1 MHLPN
6 PRSVAA
12 RSALTLTVAAALVV
26 SGAVQATAATTDPN
40 PNALETANTAL
51 SETAAT
57 EGMVLLQNQDNA
69 LPMAK
74 SGNVAVFGVGAYKTV
89 KGGTGSGSVN
99 NRSTATVR
107 QGLENAGYHVTT
119 SNAYWSAMTNAYD
132 AKYGSSANSLFG
144 PAVDYS
150 SVEQLLTA
158 STVAPTAATDTAIYV
173 VARNSGE
180 GADRSSGAGDYL
192 LGDTE
197 KADITI
203 LGHSYRHV
211 VVVLNS
217 GGIMDTTFVKTINAA
232 EKDPSGGPAI
242 DSLLLMSQ
250 PGETAGDALVKVLN
264 GTVDPS
270 GHLTD
275 TWASQYSYYPASATF
290 GANDGDTTTEP
301 YGEGIYVGYRYFDS
315 FYKTIDAAN
324 PAGVVNYPFGYGLS
338 YTSFNIQTQ
347 GVKADA
353 KTVTVRAKVTN
364 TGHYSGKQ
372 VVEVYY
378 SAPQTGIDKPYQELA
393 AYGKTDTLAP
403 GQSQVL
409 TLTYDTTQM
418 SSYNP
423 TSSAYLMDPGAY
435 VVRVGDSSRD
445 THVAA
450 QLDLKSGVATE
461 LVNHELADQS
471 PASELKSS
479 AANFYTY
486 ATEAAELAAAPHIK
500 LSTGAFKTK
509 DDRSADE
516 QNVTVAADSPYA
528 AIDGTT
534 ISSTTAYLS
543 SSNDASNWEGTGAPY
558 TAKSGETV
566 KTVKTSPSATLYD
579 VAKGKISM
587 KQFVAGLTVT
597 QLANIVEGSGT
608 LGSTPSAVGAAGY
621 TTASYESLGIPGMVL
636 SDGPAGLRLTQQ
648 IATTPTTYQWATAWP
663 VGTMLAQTW
672 NRDLITQ
679 VGDAVGKEMLEYGVT
694 MWLAPGMNIHRDPL
708 NGRNFEYYSEDPL
721 VAGLSAAAMTI
732 GVQSNPGV
740 GVTVKHFAENSQEA
754 NRNADN
760 AVVSERALREIEL
773 QAFEYVVKS
782 AQPMA
787 VMSSYNKI
795 DGTWSSMNYDL
806 LTDVLRGEW
815 GFKGLVMS
823 DWGGSHSAVAS
834 MYSGNDLIEPGG
846 NPNEVI
852 NATKQ
857 VTPQFDLNGLPVYNK
872 TTQTF
877 GTFSFTSYAFSLGS
891 LTLSATGD
899 KTFATTVD
907 SSTDLS
913 KAPLSG
919 STTTDAGGHQ
929 VFTPNPKFTSVD
941 EAYQATIALLAG
953 TAFNAT
959 QKAAITISNV
969 VHATPSDAT
978 SPVTAYRVTEK
989 GSYPATYDMR
999 LGDLQRSASRVL
1011 TQAMQSEPFAQL
1023 AKLQGV
1029 KGIHVASYEAQFGS
1043 KLAQFVSVGKSAI
1056 VANPDQG
1063 HHNLPLSGSVQSS
1076 GTTLPLSGKA
1086 TVDVTAGGALSGS
1099 ASFATL
1105 TNTHYVYGLLPVT
1118 VKVNLSAGALTG
1130 TVGNTNGVITLP
1142 LSARVTQVTLLGF
1155 PLLAPSAHCGTPNPT
1170 NLVLRQTGP
1179 DSYTGAVTLT
1189 TLTGCG
1195 AAQQWIG
1202 LVSGAKVSVKLNLA

>member
-1 MHLPN
+1 MHFRN
-6 PRSVAA
+6 PRSAIG
-12 RSALTLTVAAALVV
+12 RSALVLTVASALVV
-26 SGAVQATAATTDPN
+26 SGAVPANAATTDPN

-57 EGMVLLQNQDNA
+57 EGMVLLQNQENA

-99 NRSTATVR
+99 NRSTVTVR
-107 QGLENAGYHVTT
+107 QGLEKAGYHVTT
-119 SNAYWSAMTNAYD
+119 SDAYWSAMTSAYD
-132 AKYGSSANSLFG
+132 TKYGSSANSLFG

-150 SVEQLLTA
+150 SVEQLLTPT
-158 STVAPTAATDTAIYV
+158 TVAPAAATDTAIYV

-192 LGDTE
+192 LGNTE
-197 KADITI
+197 KADIALIGET
-203 LGHSYRHV
+203 YRHV
-211 VVVLNS
+211 IVVLNS
-217 GGIMDTTFVKTINAA
+217 GGIMDTSFVKTINAA
-232 EKDPSGGPAI
+232 EKDPAGGTAI

-315 FYKTIDAAN
+315 FYKTINAAD

-338 YTSFNIQTQ
+338 YSTFDIQAQ
-347 GVKADA
+347 SVKANA
-353 KTVTVRAKVTN
+353 KTVTVQTKVTN
-364 TGHYSGKQ
+364 TGNYSGKQ
-372 VVEVYY
+372 VVEVYF

-409 TLTYDTTQM
+409 TISYDTTQM
-418 SSYNP
+418 ASYNP
-423 TSSAYLMDPGAY
+423 TGSAYLMDPGAY

-450 QLDLKSGVATE
+450 SLDLKAGVATE

-471 PASELKSS
+471 PASELKSTP
-479 AANFYTY
+479 ANFYSY
-486 ATEAAELAAAPHIK
+486 AAEKAELTAAPHIA
-500 LSTGAFKTK
+500 LSSKAFKTK
-509 DDRSADE
+509 DDRSPYE
-516 QNVTVAADSPYA
+516 QNVSVASTSPYA

-543 SSNDASNWEGTGAPY
+543 SGNDPANWEGTGAPY
-558 TAKSGETV
+558 KAKAGETM
-566 KTVKTSPSATLYD
+566 KTVKTDPNATLYD
-579 VAKGKISM
+579 VAKGKLSM
-587 KQFVAGLTVT
+587 AQFVAGLNVT
-597 QLANIVEGSGT
+597 QLANIVEGSST

-721 VAGLSAAAMTI
+721 VAGLSAAAMTL

-740 GVTVKHFAENSQEA
+740 GVTIKHFAENSQEA

-852 NATKQ
+852 NAAKQ
-857 VTPQFDLNGLPVYNK
+857 VTPQLDINGLPVYNK
-872 TTQTF
+872 TTISF
-877 GTFSFTSYAFSLGS
+877 GTLTFTNYAFSLGS

-899 KTFATTVD
+899 QTLSSTVN

-913 KAPLSG
+913 KTPLSG
-919 STTTDAGGHQ
+919 STVTNAAGNP
-929 VFTPNPKFTSVD
+929 VFTPNAKFTSVD
-941 EAYQATIALLAG
+941 DAYRTTTAFLAG
-953 TAFNAT
+953 TALNAS
-959 QKAAITISNV
+959 QKAAISITNV
-969 VHATPSDAT
+969 VNATPGDSS
-978 SPVTAYRVTEK
+978 SPVTSYTVVVK
-989 GSYPATYDMR
+989 GSYPASYDMR
-999 LGDLQRSASRVL
+999 LGDLQRSAGRVL

-1023 AKLQGV
+1023 AKQQGV
-1029 KGIHVASYEAQFGS
+1029 KGIHVASYEAQFGN
-1043 KLAQFVSVGKSAI
+1043 KLPQFAT
-1056 VANPDQG
+1056 VASGPVTSPHQG
-1063 HHNLPLSGSVQSS
+1063 HHTVAVKATVSSSSGSVPE
-1076 GTTLPLSGKA
+1076 TGKA
-1086 TVDVTAGGALSGS
+1086 SIDVTAAGAVSGS
-1099 ASFATL
+1099 ASFAPL
-1105 TNTHYVYGLLPVT
+1105 NVSSRIYGVLPVT
-1118 VKVNLSAGALTG
+1118 AKVSLSAGALSG
-1130 TVGNTNGVITLP
+1130 TVGYTKGVINVP
-1142 LSARVTQVTLLGF
+1142 LSAQVTDLKLLGF
-1155 PLLAPSAHCGTPNPT
+1155 PVLAPNAKCGTATPAK
-1170 NLVLRQTGP
+1170 LVLTQSGTDTYSG
-1179 DSYTGAVTLT
+1179 SVSLGAF
-1189 TLTGCG
+1189 TGCG
-1195 AAQQWIG
+1195 ALQPWIALAG
-1202 LVSGAKVSVKLNLA
+1202 GAKVSVSLVLS